1 MHLHSRPQGLNAGLC
16 LLSSI
21 HKNPLRQGLCWLS
34 HSLLKIIT
42 NPKSEAKR
50 NFSILER
57 IKTCTLNTPTECTGP
72 ALHWKPADSASL
84 PKVRVLKGFPTG
96 RSAVPLS
103 PLHLSTSVGKL
114 KCQFI
119 VLPFVLR
126 AASMFYVH
134 VLYASVF
141 WQEVHPM
148 KLKNVLFIV
157 SGCSLRVLDLFV
169 LLLPTLSYLQHHYAS
184 KCPSGSIKH
193 HKCSMVTRSVE
204 CGTQAKKQ
212 LFTLNMLT
220 GVHDYRRGVRLPS
233 ALWYI
238 QFLQDMSIHRR
249 HFVAQP

>member
-148 KLKNVLFIV
+148 KLKKCFIHCVRLFFTCPV
-157 SGCSLRVLDLFV
+157 FV
-169 LLLPTLSYLQHHYAS
+169 CFTAAHF
-184 KCPSGSIKH
+184 
-193 HKCSMVTRSVE
+193 E
-204 CGTQAKKQ
+204 
-212 LFTLNMLT
+212 LFTASLC
-220 GVHDYRRGVRLPS
+220 
-233 ALWYI
+233 I
-238 QFLQDMSIHRR
+238 QMS
-249 HFVAQP
+249 QW

>member
-57 IKTCTLNTPTECTGP
+57 IKTCTLNTLTECTGP
-72 ALHWKPADSASL
+72 ALDWNPADSASL

-148 KLKNVLFIV
+148 KSVCQVVLYVSCICLFYCCPLWAIYSIIMHPNVPVVALSITSAAWWHGQWSVEHRQKNCYSRWISLQEFTITGEV
-157 SGCSLRVLDLFV
+157 SGCHQLYDTYSFCRICPFTGDI
-169 LLLPTLSYLQHHYAS
+169 LLHSHNFDT
-184 KCPSGSIKH
+184 
-193 HKCSMVTRSVE
+193 
-204 CGTQAKKQ
+204 
-212 LFTLNMLT
+212 
-220 GVHDYRRGVRLPS
+220 
-233 ALWYI
+233 
-238 QFLQDMSIHRR
+238 
-249 HFVAQP
+249 